1 VSRPGP
7 ANQRRGPT
15 PEPPRR
21 LDRGVRWSL
30 GLLLAFFPLMLL
42 FLAVIAAVG
51 SMTGVEFGSGED
63 VAAERRLNTIYVI
76 VALSPLAASIA
87 IASRTW
93 LRRRQQAALVIA
105 ILAVLSA
112 VAFLVFPA
120 IAGAG

>member
-1 VSRPGP
+1 
-7 ANQRRGPT
+7 
-15 PEPPRR
+15 
-21 LDRGVRWSL
+21 
-30 GLLLAFFPLMLL
+30 MLL